1 MASPP
6 PRRPPATALPKA
18 RAQEG
23 SSPPAAA
30 TARWGPPPTPAAVRG
45 RGPKRA
51 VPLAVM
57 GLGSTSA
64 ASAKQAAAPL
74 VRSAKLRASTAVVD
88 RLAHIDALL
97 ETSKFAAAGVRGFGE
112 CWPAPSDGE
121 ESARLPAEARLFTP
135 PSPFLA
141 ECDAEVADVAVAS
154 AWALDDEG
162 GPLLP
167 SAARALTVEAEATD
181 ALQSGADAA
190 AAVSEEE
197 EVVFECEGEGEIAYE
212 DAEADAFAVCDD
224 DGEDADGGQ
233 VDDACAALVDDAHDA
248 AGEGED
254 EDGVLEGVVQML
266 VADAI
271 ARLVEDA

>member
-1 MASPP
+1 VASPP

-23 SSPPAAA
+23 SSLPTAA

-51 VPLAVM
+51 VPLAVT

-64 ASAKQAAAPL
+64 ASAKQAAPPL
-74 VRSAKLRASTAVVD
+74 VRSAKLRASAAVVD

-141 ECDAEVADVAVAS
+141 ECDAEVADVAAAS

-167 SAARALTVEAEATD
+167 SAARALTVEAEAAD

-197 EVVFECEGEGEIAYE
+197 EAVVECGGRGVIVYE
-212 DAEADAFAVCDD
+212 DAEADAFAVCD

-248 AGEGED
+248 EWEGED
-254 EDGVLEGVVQML
+254 EDGMLEGVVQML

-271 ARLVEDA
+271 ARVVEDA